1 MEPGEHLIA
10 NTIFLADISFHPITW
25 GIVFGIVVLLILL
38 VLSSLVSG
46 SESAFFSLSPVNL
59 KYLEDNPTK
68 TNAVILRLLAEPEQ
82 LLAFI
87 LIANN
92 FINVGIVILS
102 AFITNATIDFS
113 HSPIIGF
120 VVQVVVITFILLLF
134 GEIIPKILAT
144 SKALSFARFMAFPL
158 FVITKVF
165 KPFNYLLVSSTAQM
179 NKRFSQK
186 RNISIDELSDALEI
200 TSGHHP
206 EEKKIL
212 EGIVTFGHTEVRE
225 IMKPRLDVVA
235 LDISTG
241 FNKLKSVVVESG
253 YSRIPVYEHSFD
265 EIRGVLYVKDMLP
278 HIDEPDDFNWQAL
291 LREPYFIP
299 ESKKI
304 NVLLSEFQANRI
316 HLAIVVDEYGG
327 TCGIVSL
334 EDILEEIVGEIS
346 DESDEEVS
354 LYTKIDDNNYLFE
367 GKILLNDFAKV
378 LNVNDSIFDDV
389 RGEAETLAGVILEM
403 VGHLP
408 NKNDTIKHKYFK
420 FTIDSVDN
428 KRIRRIKVT
437 LAMQSEKNE
446 K

>member
-1 MEPGEHLIA
+1 LEPGEHLIA

-82 LLAFI
+82 LLASI

>member
-82 LLAFI
+82 LLASI

-437 LAMQSEKNE
+437 LAMQSEKHE

>member
-1 MEPGEHLIA
+1 M
-10 NTIFLADISFHPITW
+10 
-25 GIVFGIVVLLILL
+25 LLILL

-82 LLAFI
+82 LLASI

-437 LAMQSEKNE
+437 LAMQSEKHE

>member
-82 LLAFI
+82 LLASI

-278 HIDEPDDFNWQAL
+278 HIE
-291 LREPYFIP
+291 
-299 ESKKI
+299 
-304 NVLLSEFQANRI
+304 
-316 HLAIVVDEYGG
+316 
-327 TCGIVSL
+327 
-334 EDILEEIVGEIS
+334 
-346 DESDEEVS
+346 
-354 LYTKIDDNNYLFE
+354 
-367 GKILLNDFAKV
+367 
-378 LNVNDSIFDDV
+378 
-389 RGEAETLAGVILEM
+389 
-403 VGHLP
+403 
-408 NKNDTIKHKYFK
+408 
-420 FTIDSVDN
+420 
-428 KRIRRIKVT
+428 
-437 LAMQSEKNE
+437 
-446 K
+446 

>member
-82 LLAFI
+82 LLASI

-346 DESDEEVS
+346 DESDEEIS